1 MNTADLNSLSNTPT
15 LKPLRFQMLADL
27 PVRAKLLLAFLA
39 ITAVSASMIAFF
51 SARTTSA
58 NLTETVGAT
67 LKNAATQ
74 NGLAVGNALER
85 QVAALKA
92 FSLDKA
98 LKDGVEKWVTRP
110 VVKLDG
116 ADAFRFRHGEG
127 CVEATPTQRIPMS
140 LRERLLPNTIRPH

>member
-1 MNTADLNSLSNTPT
+1 MNTADSTSLSPAA

-39 ITAVSASMIAFF
+39 ITAVSASLIAFF

-74 NGLAVGNALER
+74 NGLAIGNALER
-85 QVAALKA
+85 QVDALKA
-92 FSLDKA
+92 FSLNKA
-98 LKDGVEKWVTRP
+98 LKDGVE
-110 VVKLDG
+110 
-116 ADAFRFRHGEG
+116 AINARHDREP
-127 CVEATPTQRIPMS
+127 ATVQAN
-140 LRERLLPNTIRPH
+140 LQQQDREWIAAPKGDIF

>member
-1 MNTADLNSLSNTPT
+1 MNTADSTTLNPAA

-98 LKDGVEKWVTRP
+98 LKDGVEAVNAQHDREPARVQENLAKQNHDWIAAEKRDIFVFTRLNNP
-110 VVKLDG
+110 
-116 ADAFRFRHGEG
+116 
-127 CVEATPTQRIPMS
+127 P
-140 LRERLLPNTIRPH
+140 